1 MRRSVIVPRLCTV
14 LAVIAASASAQV
26 AEPHR
31 QAGWWEMAAH
41 LPNGTTMTRYLCLD
55 AAFDSRHSVLA
66 KQEGCTPTVE
76 AVTGGYSFK
85 KTCGGE
91 TTTGTAIGDFNS
103 AYKITEQRGSASIQ
117 TDARLAGACPAGRKP
132 GDMQLPNGSVVHLD

>member
-1 MRRSVIVPRLCTV
+1 MLACLSLEKGNAMRRSVIVSRLCMV
-14 LAVIAASASAQV
+14 LVVIAAGASAQV

-31 QAGWWEMAAH
+31 KAGWWEMAAH

-66 KQEGCTPTVE
+66 KQEGCT
-76 AVTGGYSFK
+76 
-85 KTCGGE
+85 E

-103 AYKITEQRGSASIQ
+103 AYKITEQRGPARIQ

-132 GDMQLPNGSVVHLD
+132 GDMQMPNGTVLNLD